1 MVQYDLICKKAA
13 AIKKKFATADVYE
26 LCNYLGITLLKENL
40 GCSQDSI
47 KGFFIE
53 HCRIKT
59 IVLNADLPE
68 VLQRIILAH
77 ELGHALMHKAVGVH
91 AFHEV
96 SLFDETSTAEKE
108 ANLFAAELLLED
120 NEVLD
125 ALNRDMTFF
134 SAASALM
141 VPMELLDF
149 KFRVLKWK
157 GYCLMESP
165 IQAKSTFLKDIPVT
179 ENVDDHIC

>member
-1 MVQYDLICKKAA
+1 MAQYDLICKKAA
-13 AIKKKFATADVYE
+13 AVKKKYKTADVYE
-26 LCNYLGITLLKENL
+26 LCKNMGVMLLKENL
-40 GCSQDSI
+40 GCSPDSI

-53 HCRIKT
+53 RCRIKT

-68 VLQRIILAH
+68 VLQRIIVAH
-77 ELGHALMHKAVGVH
+77 ELGHALMHSASGVH

-96 SLFDETSTAEKE
+96 SLFDDTSLTEKE
-108 ANLFAAELLLED
+108 ANLFAAELLLDD
-120 NEVLD
+120 NEVLNI
-125 ALNRDMTFF
+125 LNRDTTFF
-134 SAASALM
+134 SAASTLM

-179 ENVDDHIC
+179 ENDDNHVC